1 MKTPLTQATADAVID
16 ALLAKRGMVLL
27 SKESPVGVG
36 IGIALDVLRLAR
48 MNVPSGEEFRRRF
61 FTGIWPVVM
70 CPDGWR
76 SALDPRAQL
85 SVIAHEATH
94 GDQVLANILKAVQ
107 YLQHA
112 ETRASWE
119 AEAFSTN
126 DELDFA
132 LDGTLPA
139 ARGELDH
146 PVRYGYALTAGEEEL
161 VRAMREQRLTGIQHG
176 VIQTPAGR
184 DAIKRIHALQPDAL
198 DPRALELIRAH
209 SPGVLS

>member
-1 MKTPLTQATADAVID
+1 MKAPLTQATADVVID
-16 ALLAKRGMVLL
+16 ALLAKRGMVLM
-27 SKESPVGVG
+27 SKEHPLGVG
-36 IGIALDVLRLAR
+36 IGIVLDGLRLAR

-61 FTGIWPVVM
+61 FTGIWPVIM

-94 GDQVLANILKAVQ
+94 GDQVLSNILKAVQ

-112 ETRASWE
+112 ETRATWE

-126 DELDFA
+126 DEIDFA
-132 LDGTLPA
+132 LDGTVPA
-139 ARGELDH
+139 ARAELDH
-146 PVRYGYALTAGEEEL
+146 PVRYGYALTAAEEEL
-161 VRAMREQRLTGIQHG
+161 VRALREQRLTGIQHG

-184 DAIKRIHALQPDAL
+184 EAIKRIHAMQPDAL
-198 DPRALELIRAH
+198 DPRAVELIRTN
-209 SPGVLS
+209 SPGVL

>member
-1 MKTPLTQATADAVID
+1 MKAPLTQATADVVID
-16 ALLAKRGMVLL
+16 ALLAKRGMVLM
-27 SKESPVGVG
+27 SKEHPLGVG
-36 IGIALDVLRLAR
+36 IGIVLDGLRLAR

-61 FTGIWPVVM
+61 FTGIWPVIM

-94 GDQVLANILKAVQ
+94 GDQVLSNLLKAVQ

-112 ETRASWE
+112 ETRATWE

-126 DELDFA
+126 DEIDFA
-132 LDGTLPA
+132 LDGTVPA
-139 ARGELDH
+139 ARAELDH
-146 PVRYGYALTAGEEEL
+146 PVRYGYALTAAEEEL

-184 DAIKRIHALQPDAL
+184 EAIKRIHAMQPDAL
-198 DPRALELIRAH
+198 DARAAELIRTN
-209 SPGVLS
+209 SPGVL